1 MPRSNDHN
9 PSDAQQRDDH
19 RYHRLRVLAERY
31 ERGELTDV
39 EFAAEKKRIL
49 RENVSANGRSADP
62 ETRERPGDRS

>member
-1 MPRSNDHN
+1 MPQSDDHN
-9 PSDAQQRDDH
+9 PSDAQQRDEP

-49 RENVSANGRSADP
+49 RGNVSANGRLADP
-62 ETRERPGDRS
+62 EIRELPGDRP